1 MTDTTT
7 KTPELGREIA
17 TTADGIDITRGYSG
31 PLLVPFDSVLRN
43 RGGYDLAIYEQVRS
57 DEEVK
62 ATLGQRQS
70 AVVKCEWRVD
80 SGGERRIDKQAAQ
93 WLEGQLK
100 SLNWDNVTEKMLY
113 GVFYGY
119 AVAELIYAVQDDKI
133 GIRAI
138 KVRDRKRFR
147 YGKDGDLRLL
157 TQASMFEGIPAERPY
172 FWDFCCGAD
181 HDDEPYG
188 LGLAHWLYW
197 PVLFKRNGIKFWL
210 IFLEKF
216 GMPTGVGRYD
226 TEATSA
232 EKAALLQATRAIH
245 VDSGVIIPKGMEL
258 DLIEAARSGTA
269 DYKTLF
275 DTMNASIQKAV
286 LGQTASTQGTPGKLG
301 SEDLQSDV
309 RDDLVKAD
317 ADLVCESFNRQVVPQ
332 LMAWNFPGAALPRVW
347 RVTEAD
353 EDLTV
358 RSERD
363 DRINK
368 WGFKPTLAY
377 VTETYGGVWTE
388 TQPPAPALA
397 PGQAATPSAIDGA
410 TFADPGAAVT
420 ELLARHGAHNPDPP
434 QRMTARLED
443 TTAPMIDDWYT
454 SVRARLD
461 QAIKDGETMEQ
472 FRDALFELLPEL
484 SIEQYAKAMQEAFT
498 AAGLAGSYEVL
509 RETGPG
515 PAVDA

>member
-7 KTPELGREIA
+7 IKTPELNREIA
-17 TTADGIDITRGYSG
+17 TTADGIDITRGYAG

-43 RGGYDLAIYEQVRS
+43 RGGYDLSIYEQVRS

-62 ATLGQRQS
+62 AALGQRQA

-80 SGGERRIDKQAAQ
+80 AGGERRIDRQAAQ

-100 SLNWDNVTEKMLY
+100 ALNWDNVTEKMLY

-119 AVAELIYAVQDDKI
+119 AVAELIYAVQDGKI

-147 YGKDGDLRLL
+147 YGKDGELRLL

-226 TEATSA
+226 PDASDTERA
-232 EKAALLQATRAIH
+232 KLLAATRAIQ
-245 VDSGVIIPKGMEL
+245 VDSGVIIPKGMGLEL
-258 DLIEAARSGTA
+258 LEASRSGTA
-269 DYKTLF
+269 DYKALF

-286 LGQTASTQGTPGKLG
+286 LGQTASIQGTPGKLG
-301 SEDLQSDV
+301 SEDLQGDV

-317 ADLVCESFNRQVVPQ
+317 ADLVCESFNRQIVPQ

-353 EDLTV
+353 EDLSA
-358 RSERD
+358 RAERD
-363 DRINK
+363 DKIRQ

-377 VTETYGGVWTE
+377 VTETYGGEWVE
-388 TQPPAPALA
+388 AQPATQPPV
-397 PGQAATPSAIDGA
+397 PGQAATPSAIAGA
-410 TFADPGAAVT
+410 EFADPSASVT
-420 ELLARHGAHNPDPP
+420 ELLARHGASPAEAGNDISPTKPLSD
-434 QRMTARLED
+434 QLERKLR
-443 TTAPMIDDWYT
+443 PVGSQWIEQ
-454 SVRARLD
+454 VRALVMQASSYEQLQADLLRLSVEMD
-461 QAIKDGETMEQ
+461 LDE
-472 FRDALFELLPEL
+472 
-484 SIEQYAKAMQEAFT
+484 YAQVLAEAST
-498 AAGLAGSYEVL
+498 AAALTGRVDVLAE
-509 RETGPG
+509 RK
-515 PAVDA
+515 A